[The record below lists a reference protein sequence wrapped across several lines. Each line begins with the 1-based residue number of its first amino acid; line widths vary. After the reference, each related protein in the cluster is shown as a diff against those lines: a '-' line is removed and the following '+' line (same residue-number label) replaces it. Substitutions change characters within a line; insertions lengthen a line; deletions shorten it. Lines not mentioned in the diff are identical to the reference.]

1 MICDKL
7 ENIGSYEGIQP
18 EIIAGLKALRDTDF
32 AKTPDGRYALDGDKL
47 YMMVMTADLKE
58 INDRPEAHRKY
69 IDIQY
74 VIDGCEDIGVAPL
87 DEVGEPVEANP
98 DGDIWFY
105 HADTVKLRLDGS
117 RFIVLFPQDAHAPCI
132 SVNGEK
138 KVRKA
143 VIKVRVLS

>member
-1 MICDKL
+1 MIYDKL
-7 ENIGSYEGIQP
+7 ENIGSYEGLQP
-18 EIIAGLKALRDTDF
+18 EIITGLKALRDTDF
-32 AKTPDGRYALDGDKL
+32 AKTEDGHYELDGDKL
-47 YMMVMTADLKE
+47 YMNVMTADLKE
-58 INDRPEAHRKY
+58 VNDRPESHKKY

-74 VIDGCEDIGVAPL
+74 VIDGREDIGIASL
-87 DEVGEPVEANP
+87 DEVGQAVEENP

-132 SVNGEK
+132 SVDGDK

-143 VIKVRVLS
+143 VVKVKVLS